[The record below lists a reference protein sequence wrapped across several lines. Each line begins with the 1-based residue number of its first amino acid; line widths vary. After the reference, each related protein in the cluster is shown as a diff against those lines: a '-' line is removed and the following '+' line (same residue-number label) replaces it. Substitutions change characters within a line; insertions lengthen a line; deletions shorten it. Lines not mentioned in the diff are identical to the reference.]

1 MLTDADIEFMKQNRE
16 EITAKRTHDIT
27 VYYAGEVSYD
37 PITNEPIGE
46 VPGERIVPSV
56 VTEISSTASANSE
69 RGLINGIIIE
79 TGDIWFSV
87 NIDLIED
94 IAKTIT
100 LVKYDGV
107 DYEVLAKDK
116 KGIGKRNRIEF
127 LGRKRS

>member
-1 MLTDADIEFMKQNRE
+1 MLTEADIEFMKQTRA
-16 EITAKRTHDIT
+16 EITANRTHDIT
-27 VYYAGEVSYD
+27 VCYAGEVAYD

-46 VPGERIVPSV
+46 VHGERIVASV

-94 IAKTIT
+94 IVGKIT
-100 LVKYDGV
+100 SVKYDEV

-127 LGRKRS
+127 LGRERE

>member
-1 MLTDADIEFMKQNRE
+1 MLTDADIEFMKQNRA

-27 VYYAGEVSYD
+27 VYYTGEVSYD

-46 VPGERIVPSV
+46 VPGERVVPSV

-69 RGLINGIIIE
+69 RELINGILIE

-94 IAKTIT
+94 IAGKIT
-100 LVKYDGV
+100 SVKYDEV
-107 DYEVLAKDK
+107 DYEILASDK

-127 LGRKRS
+127 LGRQRS

>member
-1 MLTDADIEFMKQNRE
+1 MLTDADIEFMKRNRE

-37 PITNEPIGE
+37 PITNEPIGV
-46 VPGERIVPSV
+46 VPGERVVPSV

-69 RGLINGIIIE
+69 RSLIDGILIE

-94 IAKTIT
+94 IVGKIT
-100 LVKYDGV
+100 SVKYDEV